1 VGFLLI
7 REWLVVALGLLMM
20 YFMPKIYPF
29 VVIPHLGLG
38 ALALTAFENGWVV
51 VGFALSIISAF
62 YNNIVIAGW
71 MFIAFRLFLE
81 NQVAFVP
88 FCWAYAVATVP
99 FWTLAREEFRS
110 GPNAGT
116 NVMMFMIQITALA
129 LGVARY
135 VGGGLSALLN
145 ISLVFIAAAT
155 VIHGFLLFANRP
167 EKIVGPSK
175 KCAQC
180 RTVRGLDYFNLDA
193 SSPDG
198 HGPRCVACLAPEMWA
213 TVQKIKTQYGASE

>member
-1 VGFLLI
+1 MNRLAATGLGAASVLATTILVFDVVAAIVGFVGFLLI

-38 ALALTAFENGWVV
+38 ALALTAFEKGRPIA
-51 VGFALSIISAF
+51 GFALGIISAL
-62 YNNIVIAGW
+62 YNHVVIAGW
-71 MFIAFRLFLE
+71 MLIAFWLFLE

-99 FWTLAREEFRS
+99 FWTLAREERRS

-116 NVMMFMIQITALA
+116 NIMMYMIQITALA

-135 VGGGLSALLN
+135 AGAGPSGLLN
-145 ISLVFIAAAT
+145 ISLIFIAAAT
-155 VIHGFLLFANRP
+155 VINGFLLFANPTGEDSRP
-167 EKIVGPSK
+167 LQEVFPM
-175 KCAQC
+175 
-180 RTVRGLDYFNLDA
+180 
-193 SSPDG
+193 P
-198 HGPRCVACLAPEMWA
+198 HVA
-213 TVQKIKTQYGASE
+213 